1 MSAERKKRFPM
12 SAKKV
17 FISYNHE
24 DSLVAEKLKFA
35 LENKGIDVTIDN
47 VSMRAGASIQ
57 EFIESS
63 IRDADV
69 TLSIVSNRSL
79 LSAWVALES
88 VTAFYNE
95 RLRSDKKFIACYI
108 DDDFFKADYRLK
120 ATKHIDAKIKEI
132 EDLTS
137 EHNAEKIDTNDL
149 DDQKARLYKL
159 RNNLGDILQKLK
171 DSLTLDIRESE
182 FDRSL
187 ARIVRSIEEIPSRP

>member
-1 MSAERKKRFPM
+1 M

-24 DSLVAEKLKFA
+24 DSLVAEKLKSA
-35 LENKGIDVTIDN
+35 LEKNGIAVTIDN
-47 VSMRAGASIQ
+47 VSMAAGASIQ
-57 EFIESS
+57 AFIESS

-88 VTAFYNE
+88 VTAFYSE
-95 RLRSDKKFIACYI
+95 KLRIDRKFIACYI

-120 ATKHIDAKIKEI
+120 ATKHIDAKIEEI
-132 EDLTS
+132 DKLIPEYI
-137 EHNAEKIDTNDL
+137 AGKIDTNDL
-149 DDQKARLYKL
+149 NSQKTRLYKL

-171 DSLTLDIRESE
+171 DSLTLDIRDSE

-187 ARIVRSIEEIPSRP
+187 ARIVQSIEEIPSRP